1 VVALSAVA
9 DRKRLLKESSDSH
22 TLQELLLY
30 AQLATAMI
38 NAHVLQI
45 DGGTR
50 PS

>member
-1 VVALSAVA
+1 MVALSAVA
-9 DRKRLLKESSDSH
+9 DRKRLLKENSDSH

-30 AQLATAMI
+30 AHLATAMI
-38 NAHVLQI
+38 NAHVLKI